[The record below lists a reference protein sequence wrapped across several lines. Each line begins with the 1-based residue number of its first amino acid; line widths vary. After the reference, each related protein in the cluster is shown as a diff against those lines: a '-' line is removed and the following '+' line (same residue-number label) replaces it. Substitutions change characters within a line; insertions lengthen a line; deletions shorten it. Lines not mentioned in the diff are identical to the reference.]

1 MENLK
6 TITNIVRVFLENE
19 PKTRNSDSY
28 LYLKVLEYVS
38 KEEGF
43 ALSYMTVPYFLE
55 HMKEYGFPPFESVR
69 RTRQKLQQTYP
80 ELAAADSVQTMRHDK
95 EAVYLEYV
103 RDANHDI

>member
-38 KEEGF
+38 KKEGF

-80 ELAAADSVQTMRHDK
+80 ELAAADSVQVMRHDK

>member
-38 KEEGF
+38 KKEGF

-69 RTRQKLQQTYP
+69 RTRQKLQEKYP
-80 ELAAADSVQTMRHDK
+80 ELAAADSVQAMRHDK
-95 EAVYLEYV
+95 EAAYLKYV
-103 RDANHDI
+103 RDENHDI